1 MSLALCQVALE
12 LFEVE
17 AGDPRRNLT
26 PQFIIASEVNAKG
39 CQERAA
45 EEGLQAR
52 PGNFIP
58 HRSSMPD
65 VLAKSRASSA
75 ANQRKCR
82 SPPSQFPASPSG
94 DADLKTIRQTPGEPI
109 KCRHFRRH
117 GSRAGVAEAR
127 AQNVYAPDG

>member
-26 PQFIIASEVNAKG
+26 PQSIIASEVNAKG

-52 PGNFIP
+52 PGNTP

-75 ANQRKCR
+75 ANQENADRHQPIPRLAQRRRRPQNKYDKHLEN
-82 SPPSQFPASPSG
+82 PSNVVTSES
-94 DADLKTIRQTPGEPI
+94 T
-109 KCRHFRRH
+109 
-117 GSRAGVAEAR
+117 GSRAWCR
-127 AQNVYAPDG
+127 